1 MSFWLLLLGQA
12 WKEGIMTACVEGA
25 AGLGPEDNLDLR
37 EGEGLQR
44 WGNTQGLQSSRCSSE
59 D

>member
-1 MSFWLLLLGQA
+1 MSFWPLLLGQA
-12 WKEGIMTACVEGA
+12 WKEAIVMACIEGA
-25 AGLGPEDNLDLR
+25 TGLGREDNLHLR

-44 WGNTQGLQSSRCSSE
+44 WGNTQGLQSGRWSSE